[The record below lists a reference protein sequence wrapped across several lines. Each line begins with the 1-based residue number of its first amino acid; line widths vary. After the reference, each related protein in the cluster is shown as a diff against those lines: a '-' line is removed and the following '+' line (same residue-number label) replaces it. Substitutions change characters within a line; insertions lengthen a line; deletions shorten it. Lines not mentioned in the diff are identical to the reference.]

1 MWLTGFDVPCLHTMY
16 VDKPMQGHGLMQA
29 IARVNRVF
37 RDKPGGLIVDYIG
50 IADAL
55 KQAVANYT
63 ESGGKGKPTID
74 QNEAVA
80 VMLEK
85 YEVVRGIFHGF
96 DWLPYISGSAAERL
110 STLKA
115 GLEHVL
121 GLDDGRDRVLAYVRQ
136 LSEAFA
142 LSVPDERAI
151 KIQDDVGFFQ
161 AVRSQIVKLGSGG
174 GDGPDQERRIEA
186 AIKQLVSRAV
196 SSDEVI
202 DIFKAA
208 GMDKPEI
215 SILSD
220 EFLAEFEKMPQKN
233 LAIEMLR
240 KLLRDEIRARA
251 KTI

>member
-1 MWLTGFDVPCLHTMY
+1 M
-16 VDKPMQGHGLMQA
+16 
-29 IARVNRVF
+29 
-37 RDKPGGLIVDYIG
+37 
-50 IADAL
+50 
-55 KQAVANYT
+55 
-63 ESGGKGKPTID
+63 
-74 QNEAVA
+74 
-80 VMLEK
+80 
-85 YEVVRGIFHGF
+85 
-96 DWLPYISGSAAERL
+96 
-110 STLKA
+110 
-115 GLEHVL
+115 L

-174 GDGPDQERRIEA
+174 GDGRDQERQIEA

-240 KLLRDEIRARA
+240 KLLRDEIRMRA